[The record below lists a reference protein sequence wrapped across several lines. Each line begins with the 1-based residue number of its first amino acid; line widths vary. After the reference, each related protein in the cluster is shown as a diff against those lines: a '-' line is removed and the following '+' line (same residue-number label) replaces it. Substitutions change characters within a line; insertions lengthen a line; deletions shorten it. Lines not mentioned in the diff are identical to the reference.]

1 MKISVN
7 DGASLIKICYI
18 LKDWIKRVMQKKI
31 NIISLQSQ
39 EISSMEN
46 IYKELKKMH
55 QNVIQ
60 KSQPAL
66 CRQKYCLTLLQ
77 QQERR
82 ACAGK
87 ILSNPSRPVSYYF
100 TLKEGNEEPL
110 KAFEFIQ
117 PYSQRIVD
125 LNIMNDQAKISSNL
139 YTCLKKLFPCFVF
152 FLLLF
157 VWSLLL
163 FSVLVCFLRQGFS
176 VQFWLF
182 WHSLYRLGRC

>member
-1 MKISVN
+1 
-7 DGASLIKICYI
+7 
-18 LKDWIKRVMQKKI
+18 
-31 NIISLQSQ
+31 
-39 EISSMEN
+39 
-46 IYKELKKMH
+46 MH

-82 ACAGK
+82 ACTWK
-87 ILSNPSRPVSYYF
+87 ILSNPSGPVSYYF
-100 TLKEGNEEPL
+100 TLKEGNEEPR
-110 KAFEFIQ
+110 KASESIQ

-163 FSVLVCFLRQGFS
+163 LLFTVLVCFLRQGCT
-176 VQFWLF
+176 VQFWLC